1 MSKNLFNDSLNY
13 LYLIFLHPVVNEDEK
28 INALFQSKNLD
39 PSHMPKEL
47 EDFSNSLKSRIYNS
61 LKQELPAKWCDYG
74 IEFKQKFDSMKNK
87 VQNHDVQQQ
96 LEHDLEIVKENCKAF
111 LKVLITQVESRLTF
125 HLSVYGKLS
134 LLSPKCIL
142 NKTKKPKFCD
152 LPLLHVIPVETW
164 SMVENQY
171 KKITLTD
178 WSEFFEKNK
187 EEHLSFKFWGMVS
200 TYSTGEKIFPFR
212 ELALYA
218 LDCFCLPVS
227 NVEVE
232 KIFSQ
237 MALVKTK
244 LRNNMNT
251 DTLSS
256 MLRIRQ
262 AIHQNGCCTNFEPTR
277 DMLALFTYAIY
288 NTKKSFDNASCSS
301 AIDSTNSASVSE
313 ATDCT
318 VIDMSDS

>member
-1 MSKNLFNDSLNY
+1 
-13 LYLIFLHPVVNEDEK
+13 
-28 INALFQSKNLD
+28 
-39 PSHMPKEL
+39 
-47 EDFSNSLKSRIYNS
+47 
-61 LKQELPAKWCDYG
+61 
-74 IEFKQKFDSMKNK
+74 MKNK

-125 HLSVYGKLS
+125 HSSVYGKLS

-142 NKTKKPKFCD
+142 NQTKTPKFCD
-152 LPLLHVIPVETW
+152 LPLLHATPVEETL

-171 KKITLTD
+171 RKITLTY

-187 EEHLSFKFWGMVS
+187 EEHLSFKFWDMVS
-200 TYSTGEKIFPFR
+200 TYSTGEKIFPIR

-227 NVEVE
+227 NAEVE
-232 KIFSQ
+232 RIFSQ

-244 LRNNMNT
+244 LRNNLNT

-262 AIHQNGCCTNFEPTR
+262 AIHQNGCCTNFEPTL
-277 DMLALFTYAIY
+277 DMLAPFTNAIY
-288 NTKKSFDNASCSS
+288 NIKKSFDNASCSS
-301 AIDSTNSASVSE
+301 AIDPTNSASVSE

-318 VIDMSDS
+318 VIDVSDS